1 MANLETFLQELLGS
15 YLPGYSTEEGGVLHQ
30 RIIQPVLERVGEGA
44 LTTDVNDFLKARL
57 LEEFPQAATEAGD
70 AITDILIHAA
80 GLFFEAYRVELAQ
93 VAASQ
98 KLSGALTLDDAT
110 ALAANWYVSPITGV
124 RATTFVRAE
133 FARPTTF
140 GSSTNI
146 AFTTRDA
153 LNFFPAETID
163 YTAFSMLDN
172 VLPNGNYYVD
182 ILVVAEEVGSQYN
195 VAEKAISV
203 VSGIP
208 NVVAVYNLSKVE
220 NGVDADTAATLSARI
235 PKAINE
241 RSLVTAPG
249 VVARV
254 TSRLDNVANVQV
266 IGFKDPEM
274 HRDEVTTTA
283 SADTFAFGA
292 FVAYD
297 RNILVNVMGNEKPAA
312 VGDKIQL
319 HYPDPVYS
327 VENRLA
333 PETFTILDV
342 VPLDQVLPAQI
353 RYLLFVDGTP
363 SPTRTTDPILP
374 DGLLIG
380 FCKLQ
385 KTPTVVTNIDDT
397 VSVYPSGKVH
407 FGGHSDA
414 YISTYVD
421 NQATNTLTSHTRGF
435 QGTGFSVPANPQNV
449 VQIENVAI
457 PPHLLVAGN
466 TFKVSDGDLEGTYTI
481 AFASVNGNIISIS
494 LKDTLVTGDYADID
508 WEVLSS
514 IEINLFNPSKVKLP
528 YGQIPF
534 TVSTS
539 VGNPVVTCSQHA
551 ADFGAAVGDTLRIL
565 STNIAG
571 DYEIRVIDGLQIT
584 LSRNMAETHADIS
597 AEIISLEVGIL
608 RPLTQVSKVVI
619 DDYEVPYGK
628 PLLVEVKNIGGAR
641 ELFVDGSGCIFP
653 AVQAC
658 LPTNGAGD
666 VVDVVVPSNYVST
679 NGNERS
685 YSADADL
692 PDRVILTL
700 ENWQGGV
707 NSDFTQEIFIPD
719 NVWQQ
724 GRRNNIYVATGN
736 ISYSDLDTWINTYFG
751 FREIDGDGYQEPVEA
766 LPANWRTDPDACPI
780 PLNLPDPAPVGRGDI
795 LTVNMGPNKGSYIVE
810 DSYLLNFNFGTV
822 AAPRRL
828 PIRIIRI
835 QGEFPSDPF
844 SGLLDAFDTIQPSKA
859 GKSTLNFGDALRMF
873 LSPQSMLS
881 AFKVNELTVAIN
893 ASWQINFGMFGP
905 TTPNLLSVLNVLRA
919 RIISNYSCGKPAV
932 GSARVY
938 FQNPVT
944 FELQAAGLVRETAF
958 TLASPPPPPAR
969 VRSLANPLEYAIDY
983 VESSSISQDDSSK
996 LTWRRDLSVSHEEAL
1011 GGVPARTLSG
1021 ENGDC
1026 TIDTSLQEDI
1036 RLDGRDVLA
1045 ICEQVHGVLLPELAS
1060 TEYKG
1065 LGVVATKSGSNRVTW
1080 QPTLNEDFPYSLED
1094 VGALFFL
1101 ESGPDKGGYTI
1112 TSVDAATK
1120 SIILN
1125 SSMTYT
1131 TPAVRTKGKAVLTT
1145 QNTLT
1150 TTAGLRAPNDT
1161 DVGKYITIYNGR
1173 VANATINRQANVG
1186 TFEIISVTPVGLQA
1200 LVEFDG
1206 EVGTDYLLDAAVGDT
1221 YCSWVIT
1228 ETPSTEILDLT
1239 DGYKECVGQID
1250 YMVYDSNP
1258 TRYYLYEVWAFDD
1271 YPRVLRFRTLDGES
1285 PNGSGVFDTFNFRNP
1300 YRLIREGQ
1308 FLITSAEMA
1317 LNVEGPVYYA
1327 DLPIRSIG
1335 FQESCN
1341 TPEKICDISHYRCE
1355 GYRMRTDSY
1364 KSSFSVYEGA
1374 HLILPPKFTP
1384 PDQNYFETSVP
1395 TAEVPVQITY
1405 KYCVDVSVL
1414 QAIMDNYGN
1423 RVMCASLL
1431 SRRMLPA
1438 EVGLNITYTS
1448 GVDEVAMKK
1457 VVSDFLINSF
1467 ATRNVLSV
1475 SSLVSTMYSSGASHV
1490 VLPFDIMYIVEDL
1503 NRDRFLRKSQ
1513 DALRYVDV
1521 GYYEG
1526 TARITHWNPSDTMI
1540 VLSRNSAARNLG
1552 V

>member
-110 ALAANWYVSPITGV
+110 ALAANWYVTPITGV
-124 RATTFVRAE
+124 RATTFVRVE

-182 ILVVAEEVGSQYN
+182 ILVVAEEVGSRYN

-208 NVVAVYNLSKVE
+208 NTVAVYNLAKVE

-266 IGFKDPEM
+266 IGFRDPEM

-283 SADTFAFGA
+283 SADTFTFGT

-297 RNILVNVMGNEKPAA
+297 RHILVNVMSNGKTVS
-312 VGDKIQL
+312 VGDKIEL
-319 HYPDPVYS
+319 HYPETVYS
-327 VENRLA
+327 VENRSA
-333 PETFTILDV
+333 PETFNILDV
-342 VPLDQVLPAQI
+342 VSLESVLPAQL

-363 SPTRTTDPILP
+363 SPTRTTDPALP

-380 FCKLQ
+380 FCELQ
-385 KTPTVVTNIDDT
+385 KTPTVVTNIDDV
-397 VSVYPSGKVH
+397 VSVYPSGSVH

-435 QGTGFSVPANPQNV
+435 QGTGFSVPANPENV

-457 PPHLLVAGN
+457 PPQLLVAGN
-466 TFKVSDGDLEGTYTI
+466 LFKISGGDLEGVYTI
-481 AFASVNGNIISIS
+481 AFASVDGNTISIS

-514 IEINLFNPSKVKLP
+514 IEINLFSPSKTKLP
-528 YGQIPF
+528 YGLDQF

-539 VGNPVVTCSQHA
+539 VGNATVICSVDVSDYDVV
-551 ADFGAAVGDTLRIL
+551 VGDTLRIL
-565 STNIAG
+565 DTAIAG
-571 DYEIRVIDGLQIT
+571 DYEIKAIDGLRIT
-584 LSRNMAETHADIS
+584 LSKNIAETHVGLR
-597 AEIISLEVGIL
+597 AEILSLEVGIL

-658 LPTNGAGD
+658 LPTNGLGN

-685 YSADADL
+685 YSADVDL

-700 ENWQGGV
+700 ENWQGV
-707 NSDFTQEIFIPD
+707 ISDFTQEIFIPD

-751 FREIDGDGYQEPVEA
+751 FREVEGDGYQEPVEV
-766 LPANWRTDPDACPI
+766 LPADWRTDPDSCPI

-795 LTVNMGPNKGSYIVE
+795 LTVNMGSNKGSYIIE
-810 DSYLLNFNFGTV
+810 DSHLLNFNFGT
-822 AAPRRL
+822 AASPRRL

-844 SGLLDAFDTIQPSKA
+844 SGMLDAFGAVQPSKA

-881 AFKVNELTVAIN
+881 AFKVQELAVDVA
-893 ASWQINFGMFGP
+893 ASLQDSLGMCGP
-905 TTPNLLSVLNVLRA
+905 AAPDLLSVVNIIGSRV
-919 RIISNYSCGKPAV
+919 ISNYSCGKPAV

-938 FQNPVT
+938 FQHPVT
-944 FELQAAGLVRETAF
+944 FELQDGGLVRETAF
-958 TLASPPPPPAR
+958 TLASPTPPPAR

-996 LTWRRDLSVSHEEAL
+996 LAWRRDLAVSDFKVLDVANAL
-1011 GGVPARTLSG
+1011 ILSG

-1045 ICEQVHGVLLPELAS
+1045 ICEQVHGVLLPELGS
-1060 TEYKG
+1060 TDYKG

-1112 TSVDAATK
+1112 TSVDPATK
-1120 SIILN
+1120 SIVLN
-1125 SSMTYT
+1125 SSLTYT
-1131 TPAVRTKGKAVLTT
+1131 TPAVRTRGKAVLTT

-1150 TTAGLRAPNDT
+1150 TTARLRAPNDT

-1186 TFEIISVTPVGLQA
+1186 TFEILSVTPVGASA

-1206 EVGTDYLLDAAVGDT
+1206 LVGNDYLLDATVGDT

-1228 ETPSTEILDLT
+1228 ETPSTEVLDLT
-1239 DGYKECVGQID
+1239 DGYKECVGQVD

-1258 TRYYLYEVWAFDD
+1258 TRYYLYDVWAFDG
-1271 YPRVLRFRTLDGES
+1271 YPRILRFRTLDGES
-1285 PNGSGVFDTFNFRNP
+1285 PNGSGVFDTFNFKNP
-1300 YRLIREGQ
+1300 YRLLREGQ

-1374 HLILPPKFTP
+1374 HLILPAKFTP
-1384 PDQNYFETSVP
+1384 PDQNYFETSVS

-1438 EVGLNITYTS
+1438 EVGLNVTYTS
-1448 GVDEVAMKK
+1448 GVDEVTMKK

-1552 V
+1552 I